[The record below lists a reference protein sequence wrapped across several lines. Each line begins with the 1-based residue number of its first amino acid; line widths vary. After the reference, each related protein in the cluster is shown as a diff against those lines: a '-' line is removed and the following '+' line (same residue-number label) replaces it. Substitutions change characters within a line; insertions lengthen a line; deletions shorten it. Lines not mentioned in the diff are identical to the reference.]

1 MTMSFLARIM
11 QNKLSLIGSIIV
23 AFFFIIAALAPIL
36 TNYDPM
42 EQNLEAVLQKPS
54 GNHWCGT
61 DELGRDI
68 LSRTIYGAR
77 TSMVIGLTVILI
89 SGGIGVLLGAISGYY
104 GGLFDLLIMRIM
116 ETVMAFPTLL
126 LALLIVV
133 IIGTGLEGAIMS
145 VSLASIP
152 RFALQSRG
160 SVLSV
165 REKEYVEAAV
175 VLGQGKFK
183 ILIKHILPNCLAP
196 IIVLATMTL
205 GNSILTVSGLG
216 FLGVGAKPGDPEWGV
231 MLSNARGFLRSAP
244 HVAFIPGLAIAL
256 TVLGFN
262 LLGDGLRDVFD
273 VRQE

>member
-1 MTMSFLARIM
+1 MSLLLRMM

-23 AFFFIIAALAPIL
+23 AFFFIIAALAPVF
-36 TNYDPM
+36 TSHDPM
-42 EQNLEAVLQKPS
+42 EQNLGAVLQKPS
-54 GNHWCGT
+54 GKHWCGT

-77 TSMVIGLTVILI
+77 TSMIIGITVILI
-89 SGGIGVLLGAISGYY
+89 SGGVGVLLGAISGYY
-104 GGLFDLLIMRIM
+104 GGIFDLLIMRVM

-126 LALLIVV
+126 LALLIVA

-160 SVLSV
+160 SVLSI

-183 ILIKHILPNCLAP
+183 ILLKHILPNCAAP
-196 IIVLATMTL
+196 IIVLATLTL

-244 HVAFIPGLAIAL
+244 HVALIPGLAIAF

>member
-1 MTMSFLARIM
+1 MSLLLRIM

-23 AFFFIIAALAPIL
+23 GFFFIIAAFAPVF
-36 TNYDPM
+36 TSHDPM
-42 EQNLEAVLQKPS
+42 EQNLRAVLQKPS
-54 GNHWCGT
+54 GKHWCGT

-68 LSRTIYGAR
+68 LSRIIYGAR
-77 TSMVIGLTVILI
+77 TSMIIGFTVILI
-89 SGGIGVLLGAISGYY
+89 SGGVGVLLGAISGYY
-104 GGLFDLLIMRIM
+104 GGIFDLLIMRVM

-126 LALLIVV
+126 LALLIVA

-183 ILIKHILPNCLAP
+183 ILLKHILPNCAAP
-196 IIVLATMTL
+196 IIVLATLTL

-244 HVAFIPGLAIAL
+244 HVALIPGLAIAF